1 MATGTPERRFD
12 RDAGS
17 TGTQIRAAFALR
29 FLLVVVKFSSI
40 LKTCRAFLRIEDMT
54 LRRPLFAALAL
65 AFSVLGVLPASAA
78 LNPNDEY
85 ILISGGPSLNAWENY
100 RRPEHRHDQWW
111 GNFIRTARIRIQGL
125 QKATDGKINITWLVY
140 RPGYETRAR
149 EDGDPLIANIESV
162 RDKYKIRLVWFDKSS
177 DVINYL
183 NTGQN
188 RRQVKVSGF
197 EYFGHSNKYC
207 FIFDY
212 SNHILG
218 ASRCF
223 LHQGDLDKI
232 NRGVFAKGAYAK
244 SWGCHSGEAFC
255 AEFKRTT
262 GVKMIG
268 AIGKTDYSKT
278 YLQILPFVSPG
289 GRWNG

>member
-1 MATGTPERRFD
+1 
-12 RDAGS
+12 
-17 TGTQIRAAFALR
+17 
-29 FLLVVVKFSSI
+29 
-40 LKTCRAFLRIEDMT
+40 MT
-54 LRRPLFAALAL
+54 LRRLFFASLALLYIALGALPSRAALDL
-65 AFSVLGVLPASAA
+65 
-78 LNPNDEY
+78 NDEY
-85 ILISGGPSLNAWENY
+85 IIVSGGPSLLEWENF

-111 GNFIRTARIRIQGL
+111 GNFIRTARIRVQGL
-125 QKATDGKINITWLVY
+125 QKATDSKIKITWLVY

-149 EDGDPLIANIESV
+149 EDGDPLISHIESV
-162 RDKYKIRLVWFDKSS
+162 RDKYNIKLVWFDRTSQ
-177 DVINYL
+177 VIDYL
-183 NTGQN
+183 NSGQN

-255 AEFKRTT
+255 AEFKRAT

-268 AIGKTDYSKT
+268 AIGKTDYSET
-278 YLQILPFVSPG
+278 YRQILPFVSPG